1 MKTPK
6 KNLIT
11 EINRIHQL
19 MGVKKVI
26 LESRKILVPLLQ
38 VAQEIVE
45 FAAKRNLDDATR
57 RSVSQLKTGVKGVMD
72 DKGNSIPL
80 TAEDYVKIFDN
91 LKKSLDPAIVA
102 KVSEMD
108 QKIVSAIQDNISEL
122 ITPEIKTLVKQYL
135 DAGGNED
142 YVVREFQKI
151 FRNTPYGKYA
161 DFVTVAD
168 DAGNV
173 IETLLDDY
181 LKEIRKVYEDLG
193 GILDNVID
201 DTGGTTG
208 GQIAR
213 DILEL
218 SPVFVRYTN
227 EVGKKMKPL
236 LDRVMQLIE
245 TRTSTEVDR
254 TRLPE
259 LDREIKRL
267 MDEINNINSEFVES
281 LEAQIEHGM
290 KFGTVE
296 DRARWN
302 EINEYITDVK
312 SRLGDWGATKGVAPG
327 TEYWSWIFEAWE
339 ASKTF
344 ERNILNFLNV
354 FKWAEYFAEAWTKGV
369 TALTRAKGIKEEIL
383 AYERNVNSD
392 LAAKVPFWQKQIF
405 PGSPRGLPRPLIQK
419 DGTKL
424 FFPNAYGQILKYET
438 KNKMVRAYLSLVAEK
453 LFIVARSQLYYAAVV
468 TAVRLYQF
476 VKADWGDSGVEK
488 KYGSCITEASKA
500 IKDGKINWD
509 DSDFKSMTEE
519 EKTDFFSQFPPCLQ
533 TLLKSEEFFNNEFE
547 DFMTRAEF
555 WSRGRRE
562 QAVGSYFIESLL
574 DLNVYDPL
582 RIFTGTFG
590 NMLIKFFPGL
600 REEFWDSEETGNMS
614 ALEQYLQRIP
624 EQIVSDT
631 TQVDD
636 QADNLL
642 QNMTDREI
650 AEVVRA
656 LDSIQAASG
665 GSNLNIVDIND

>member
-1 MKTPK
+1 MKTSE

-19 MGVKKVI
+19 MGVKKLI
-26 LESRKILVPLLQ
+26 TESRKILVPLVQ
-38 VAQEIVE
+38 IAQEIVQY
-45 FAAKRNLDDATR
+45 AAERQNINDVATR
-57 RSVSQLKTGVKGVMD
+57 RAVSELQTAVNTVRTSGGKV
-72 DKGNSIPL
+72 NPL
-80 TAEDYVKIFDN
+80 TPEEYIKIFNNLRKSVDTGIIAKMAELDRRIGTSLRDN
-91 LKKSLDPAIVA
+91 LSEVTDTPEVRELIKKIIDDGGTVD
-102 KVSEMD
+102 KVSDMLGNLFKKRYGSYANFATVVNDAGEVI
-108 QKIVSAIQDNISEL
+108 KEL
-122 ITPEIKTLVKQYL
+122 I
-135 DAGGNED
+135 
-142 YVVREFQKI
+142 
-151 FRNTPYGKYA
+151 
-161 DFVTVAD
+161 
-168 DAGNV
+168 
-173 IETLLDDY
+173 DDY
-181 LKEIRKVYEDLG
+181 LEGIRKVYVDLG
-193 GILDNVID
+193 GKLDDVVD
-201 DTGGTTG
+201 GGRG
-208 GQIAR
+208 SIAR
-213 DILEL
+213 EL
-218 SPVFVRYTN
+218 VEISPVFVRYTN

-290 KFGTVE
+290 NFGQVE

-302 EINEYITDVK
+302 EINKYITDVK

-327 TEYWSWIFEAWE
+327 TEYWGWIFDAWK
-339 ASKTF
+339 ASLTF
-344 ERNILNFLNV
+344 EKQIGNFLSV
-354 FKWAEYFAEAWTKGV
+354 WKWPEYLGEAWTKGV
-369 TALTRAKGIKEEIL
+369 AAITRAKGISEEIT

-392 LAAKVPFWQKQIF
+392 LAAKVPFWQKHIF
-405 PGSPRGLPRPLIQK
+405 PGSSRGLPTPLKQK

-424 FFPNAYGQILKYET
+424 YFPNAYGQILKYQT

-453 LFIVARSQLYYAAVV
+453 LFIVAKSQLYYAGVV

-476 VKADWGDSGVEK
+476 VKADWGDSGIEK
-488 KYGSCITEASKA
+488 KYGSCITETSKA

-509 DSDFKSMTEE
+509 DSDFQSMTEE

-590 NMLIKFFPGL
+590 NILIKFFPGL
-600 REEFWDSEETGNMS
+600 REAFWEAEETGNMS
-614 ALEQYLQRIP
+614 ALEQFIEQQP
-624 EQIVSDT
+624 EQTVSDT
-631 TQVDD
+631 TEVDN
-636 QADNLL
+636 QADTLL

-650 AEVVRA
+650 AETARI
-656 LDSIQAASG
+656 LDSLSQNSG
-665 GSNLNIVDIND
+665 QEITPIPSRNQ

>member
-1 MKTPK
+1 MKTSE

-19 MGVKKVI
+19 MGVKKLI
-26 LESRKILVPLLQ
+26 TESRKILVSLVQ
-38 VAQEIVE
+38 IAQEIVQY
-45 FAAKRNLDDATR
+45 AAERPNINDVATR
-57 RSVSQLKTGVKGVMD
+57 RAVSELETAVNTVRTSGGKV
-72 DKGNSIPL
+72 NPL
-80 TAEDYVKIFDN
+80 TPEEYIKIFNNLRKSVDTGIIAKMAELDQRIVTSLRDN
-91 LKKSLDPAIVA
+91 L
-102 KVSEMD
+102 SEVTD
-108 QKIVSAIQDNISEL
+108 TPEVREL
-122 ITPEIKTLVKQYL
+122 IKKII
-135 DAGGNED
+135 DDGGTVDEVSDMLGNLFKK
-142 YVVREFQKI
+142 R
-151 FRNTPYGKYA
+151 YGSYA
-161 DFVTVAD
+161 NFATAVD

-173 IETLLDDY
+173 IKELIDDY
-181 LKEIRKVYEDLG
+181 LEGIRKVYVDLG
-193 GILDNVID
+193 GKLDNVVVD
-201 DTGGTTG
+201 GGG
-208 GQIAR
+208 GSIAR
-213 DILEL
+213 EL
-218 SPVFVRYTN
+218 VEISPVFVRYTN

-281 LEAQIEHGM
+281 LEAQIKYGM
-290 KFGTVE
+290 EFGPVE
-296 DRARWN
+296 DRARWAD
-302 EINEYITDVK
+302 INKYITDVK
-312 SRLGDWGATKGVAPG
+312 SDLGDWGATKGVAPG
-327 TEYWSWIFEAWE
+327 TEYWGWIFDAWK
-339 ASKTF
+339 ASLTF
-344 ERNILNFLNV
+344 EKQIGNFFNV
-354 FKWAEYFAEAWTKGV
+354 VKWPEYLGEAWTKGV
-369 TALTRAKGIKEEIL
+369 AAITRAKGISEEIT

-392 LAAKVPFWQKQIF
+392 LAAKVPFWQKNIF
-405 PGSPRGLPRPLIQK
+405 PGSSRGLPRPLKQK

-424 FFPNAYGQILKYET
+424 YFPNAYGQILKYET

-453 LFIVARSQLYYAAVV
+453 LFIVAKSQLYYAAIV
-468 TAVRLYQF
+468 TAVRTFKF
-476 VKADWGDSGVEK
+476 VKADWGDSGIEK
-488 KYGSCITEASKA
+488 KYGSCITETSKA
-500 IKDGKINWD
+500 IKDGKINWA
-509 DSDFKSMTEE
+509 DSDFQSMTEE

-582 RIFTGTFG
+582 RIVTGTFG
-590 NMLIKFFPGL
+590 NILIKFFPGL
-600 REEFWDSEETGNMS
+600 REAFWEAEETGNMS
-614 ALEQYLQRIP
+614 ALEQFIEQQP

-631 TQVDD
+631 TEVDN

-650 AEVVRA
+650 DEVVRA